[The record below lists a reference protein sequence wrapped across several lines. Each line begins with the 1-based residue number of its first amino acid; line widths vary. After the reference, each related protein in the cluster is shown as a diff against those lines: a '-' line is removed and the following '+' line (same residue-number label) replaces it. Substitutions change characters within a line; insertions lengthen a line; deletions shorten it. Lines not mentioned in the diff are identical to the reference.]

1 MAEATDYSVR
11 TYALAQVHLDRAKRV
26 LVPLQKV
33 IVTLRFPSSHVDLS
47 KSDYDLIVKLLGSGS
62 SDADRDATSTRETL
76 GDQRPNTIN
85 LAEAVN
91 SQNLLDA
98 RRRSSLDYPYGELVQ
113 KRQNALALNV
123 FFTQGNWVFREN
135 TRREDT
141 EAKEGK
147 NNSSPPPHCYELEF
161 VKLHIFQLMQHAG
174 MVRLTITLHSDLLL
188 TTL

>member
-1 MAEATDYSVR
+1 
-11 TYALAQVHLDRAKRV
+11 
-26 LVPLQKV
+26 
-33 IVTLRFPSSHVDLS
+33 VDLS

-62 SDADRDATSTRETL
+62 SDADRDATSPRETR
-76 GDQRPNTIN
+76 GEQRPNTIN

-91 SQNLLDA
+91 SPNLLDA

-135 TRREDT
+135 TRREDA

-174 MVRLTITLHSDLLL
+174 MVRSTITLHYDLLL
-188 TTL
+188 TYLWLSFCGGPMCFTRTPITPC